1 MTQRSSIWT
10 LAGWAV
16 AALLA
21 LPASVHAQARDQE
34 PGEGGRDRG
43 GERGRGRGPERPGA
57 EGRGRGR
64 GQMPPFA
71 RMQTAPA
78 AAPAMAVS
86 GGKLYIV
93 LGREL
98 KSLEAETLQEE
109 AKADVPAPPEIE
121 ERTTKIKEGM
131 LKRFDKD
138 GDGFITKEESPR
150 PDLVERLDKDGDG
163 KVSLGELRLPGMMMR
178 PPGPA
183 VLLVE
188 EGSVYV
194 FQDGWLYRFDAEGLE
209 LRAKAKLATERPGAP
224 GRGGPPGDRGRG
236 QDQDWGRDR
245 GRGGDWG
252 RDRPGRRPGGGEDRR
267 ANPPRPDVPEDPVAF

>member
-1 MTQRSSIWT
+1 MTWRSSIGT

-21 LPASVHAQARDQE
+21 LPASVHAQARGQE

-43 GERGRGRGPERPGA
+43 GERGRGRGPERQVP

-71 RMQTAPA
+71 RMQMAPA

-98 KSLEAETLQEE
+98 RSLEAETLQEE
-109 AKADVPAPPEIE
+109 AKADVPEPPDD
-121 ERTTKIKEGM
+121 ERTTKIKEAM
-131 LKRFDKD
+131 LKRLDKD

-163 KVSLGELRLPGMMMR
+163 KVSRSEMRLPGMMMR

-183 VLLVE
+183 ALLVE

-209 LRAKAKLATERPGAP
+209 LRAKAKLASERPGL
-224 GRGGPPGDRGRG
+224 PGDRGRG
-236 QDQDWGRDR
+236 QGQDWGRDR

-252 RDRPGRRPGGGEDRR
+252 RDRGRDRPGRRPGGGEGGR
-267 ANPPRPDVPEDPVAF
+267 ANPPRPEVPEDPVAF